1 MAPVLHARLR
11 VALSAA
17 PPLLLDTLRSH
28 LEDVLTDVSIVLT
41 EENTGDVF
49 DLAIV
54 TNGSPQPAAELTVVL
69 DDAPTARGGGA
80 IHGATGHRVGD
91 LEDLAALVGF
101 VSGLAGD
108 RAQR

>member
-1 MAPVLHARLR
+1 MSLGSPARLR

-17 PPLLLDTLRSH
+17 PPLLCDTLRKH

-41 EENTGDVF
+41 EGDTGDVF

-54 TNGSPQPAAELTVVL
+54 TSGSPQPAAELTVVL

-80 IHGATGHRVGD
+80 VHRGTGDRVED

-101 VSGLAGD
+101 VSSLAGD
-108 RAQR
+108 RVQR